1 MNLENN
7 YRESI
12 IPIYNDPYAVSTMK
26 RREAVGHVPCKIS
39 RMCAIL
45 KLAETSTVLKQE
57 TAVILVTYPRNS
69 HRIL

>member
-1 MNLENN
+1 
-7 YRESI
+7 
-12 IPIYNDPYAVSTMK
+12 MK

-45 KLAETSTVLKQE
+45 KLAETSIVLKQK

-69 HRIL
+69 HIAKYFEVLLKTAKTLKV